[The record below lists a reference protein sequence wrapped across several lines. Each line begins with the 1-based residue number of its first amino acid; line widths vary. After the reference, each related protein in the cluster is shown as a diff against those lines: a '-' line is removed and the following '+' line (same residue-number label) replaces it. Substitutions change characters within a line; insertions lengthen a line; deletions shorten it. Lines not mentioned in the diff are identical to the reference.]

1 MNANQVTVLSV
12 IFALMGG
19 LLISTDSPLLI
30 LIGAV
35 FFHIFAI
42 LDMSDGEVARYRG
55 EGGVKG
61 HYLDWFMHFIT
72 PTALV
77 MGLFLASYQKL
88 YSDWMI
94 IISLVAVVIPI
105 LSKSIQNAGWT
116 VISWTYMRDKKN
128 KNIDVEGMKRHIS
141 SQSEEIESSSPK
153 WLRRIKS
160 ILLMPFEDRWSS
172 LLILMFAF
180 LGFLLHLFSL
190 DFFDYRLI
198 WLIYMGIIG
207 PIYIIYNV
215 HVMIHS
221 NALID
226 GYLRIAD
233 EKRKVS
239 FPEDDFLG

>member
-12 IFALMGG
+12 FFALMGG

-55 EGGVKG
+55 EGGVQG

-77 MGLFLASYQKL
+77 MGLFVASHEKL
-88 YSDWMI
+88 DSNLMI
-94 IISLVAVVIPI
+94 IIGLLAIVIPI

-128 KNIDVEGMKRHIS
+128 QNIDVEKMQKIIS
-141 SQSEEIESSSPK
+141 SHPRKRESSTPK
-153 WLRRIKS
+153 WLRRLKS

-172 LLILMFAF
+172 LLILIFAI
-180 LGFLLHLFSL
+180 LGGLFHI
-190 DFFDYRLI
+190 FNIEFIDYRLI

-207 PIYIIYNV
+207 PMYIIYNV

-221 NALID
+221 NALLD